1 MSCSVTLILVS
12 LNSDSPK
19 YVWEIKLTNDFT
31 KVSYSSSFKKQILFD
46 STQNS
51 NSSGSIGL
59 DIYEKKF
66 SIVIW
71 RIID

>member
-1 MSCSVTLILVS
+1 MLVS

-19 YVWEIKLTNDFT
+19 NVWETKLTNDLT
-31 KVSYSSSFKKQILFD
+31 KVSYNSNFKKQMLLD

-59 DIYEKKF
+59 DMYEKKF